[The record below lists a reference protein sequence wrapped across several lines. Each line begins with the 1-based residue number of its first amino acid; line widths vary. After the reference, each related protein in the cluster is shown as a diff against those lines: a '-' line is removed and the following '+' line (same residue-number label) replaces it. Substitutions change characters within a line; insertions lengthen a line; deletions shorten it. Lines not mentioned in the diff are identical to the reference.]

1 MVGASMGERTIRG
14 TMAPRQ
20 RLQRRWR
27 GLSLA
32 LLAVLLVAC
41 GQPTGATRPTPAG
54 VAAAPAVAA
63 ATTAEAPSTGRLLF
77 VRGGNIWLWQDG
89 QSTQLTTTGDSRQ
102 PRWSP
107 AGDAILYVQ
116 VGESYMNLMLADANG
131 QNARALTD
139 NQVKGYQ
146 IESADYVRLSFLLT
160 GPTWARLADGS
171 DRIVYSTD
179 REGGAFN
186 LAMMSG
192 VGGKPVPINA
202 TKALG
207 VHIEGAALS
216 PDGATIAFVA
226 PVTDAASGATE
237 TQLYTLDPAT
247 GAYRAIT
254 SEKKGA
260 YDPAWSADGQWIVYS
275 ARSDKADETDL
286 YIMQADGSGRQRLTV
301 GGKDRGASWSP
312 DGTQIAFLRQQ
323 DSGFALYTIALDR
336 STGTIVAGKPQR
348 LGDFTDAEGIS
359 GTSWAR

>member
-1 MVGASMGERTIRG
+1 MVARTG
-14 TMAPRQ
+14 CVG
-20 RLQRRWR
+20 RRWQ

-32 LLAVLLVAC
+32 LLALLLVAC
-41 GQPTGATRPTPAG
+41 GQPL
-54 VAAAPAVAA
+54 AAPAVAGVPAPA
-63 ATTAEAPSTGRLLF
+63 AAAAAAAEAPSTGRILF
-77 VRGGNIWLWQDG
+77 TRGGNIWLWQDG
-89 QSTQLTTTGDSRQ
+89 QAAQLTDAGSIRQ

-107 AGDAILYVQ
+107 GGDAILYVK
-116 VGESYMNLMLADANG
+116 VGESYMDLMLADANA

-139 NQVKGYQ
+139 NQAKGYQ

-171 DRIVYSTD
+171 DRIVFSTD
-179 REGGAFN
+179 RDGGAFN

-192 VGGKPVPINA
+192 VGAKAVSVNA

-237 TQLYTLDPAT
+237 TQLYTVAPTT
-247 GAYRAIT
+247 GAYKAIT
-254 SEKKGA
+254 NEKKGA

-275 ARSDKADETDL
+275 ARAEKADETDL
-286 YIMQADGSGRQRLTV
+286 YIMHADGSGRQRLTE

-312 DGTQIAFLRQQ
+312 DGTQLAFLRQQ
-323 DSGFALYTIALDR
+323 DNGFALYTIALDQ
-336 STGTIVAGKPQR
+336 SSGAIVAGKPQR
-348 LGDFTDAEGIS
+348 LGDFIDADGIS